1 MVNTI
6 HGYFDKIKQINKM
19 LANIFIKH
27 DFINMLPLVE
37 GTMYISL
44 PK

>member
-1 MVNTI
+1 MVNTM

-19 LANIFIKH
+19 LASFFIKH
-27 DFINMLPLVE
+27 DFIDILSLVE